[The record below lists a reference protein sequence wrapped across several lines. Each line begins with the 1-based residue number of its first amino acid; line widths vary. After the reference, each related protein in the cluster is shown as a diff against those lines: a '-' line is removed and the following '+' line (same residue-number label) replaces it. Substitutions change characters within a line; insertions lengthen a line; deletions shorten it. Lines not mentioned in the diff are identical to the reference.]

1 MVARSSYMLALALLA
16 GASQAQTPR
25 EDLATIKTRMAD
37 LALRTAAPADV
48 ARGYLETQAE
58 DGSWPDI
65 DYASQSMATWPANGH
80 VARLWAMAAAYRS
93 TDSALHGDAALLAA
107 TLRGWDYW
115 RAHDYLSPNWWHNR
129 IGVPRMVYRMMLLL
143 EAEMSPEQWADG
155 VRVLERGELGLTGQN
170 LMWVAE
176 VTAAR
181 GCLVADASVTAE
193 AFRRIAAETRLSE
206 KEGIQADGCFRQHGL
221 LLYSGGYGR
230 GFASD
235 CASFA
240 RLAHGT
246 AFAFPPAAI
255 DNLSLY
261 LLDGEQWIVRGTQID
276 YSTSGRE
283 LVRRG
288 YGNASGML
296 AACEDMIAIDPPRR
310 AEYEAWAERLRS
322 DPTAPTPALVGNR
335 HFWRGDLMSHH
346 RAAYYTSVRVT
357 SDRLRQTE
365 VVNDENLLGQH
376 LADGVSY
383 LYLTGAEYRDI
394 FPVWDWQRLPGTT
407 CEQTG
412 DMSVQNGKPGERPF
426 AGGVSDGTYGLAAM
440 DFARGALTARKSWF
454 LFDDAYVCL
463 GAGITCTSDRPVIT
477 TLNQCLLTGEVRCGT
492 EAGPLAPGSRTL
504 AGETWV
510 HHGGVGYVLPEPA
523 DLELA
528 NQPVVG
534 SWLRIAPVPPGEVTA
549 DVFCLSL
556 NHGVGVRDG
565 RYAYTVVPGATAE
578 QTAQFA
584 VNPTVEVL
592 ANTPGLQA
600 CRSLASGVTGIAAY
614 EAGAIDLPGLPHLV
628 LSHPCLLLWRKDGD
642 EALVT
647 VSNPTNHPATVEV
660 RVGEAVLRYD
670 LPGGM
675 LAGNS
680 VTRRFARG

>member
-1 MVARSSYMLALALLA
+1 MVGRSSYMLALALLA
-16 GASQAQTPR
+16 GASHAQTPR
-25 EDLATIKTRMAD
+25 EDLDTVKARMAD
-37 LALRTAAPADV
+37 LALRTAAPAKV
-48 ARGYLETQAE
+48 AEGYLGTQAA

-80 VARLWAMAAAYRS
+80 VARIWAMAAAYKS
-93 TDSALHGDAALLAA
+93 PDSPLHGDAALLAA
-107 TLRGWDYW
+107 TLRAWDYW

-129 IGVPRMVYRMMLLL
+129 IGVPRMVYRAMLLL

-181 GCLVADASVTAE
+181 GCLVGDASVTAE
-193 AFRRIAAETRLSE
+193 AFRRIAAETRLGE

-235 CASFA
+235 CAAFA

-246 AFAFPPAAI
+246 AFAFPPEAI

-261 LLDGEQWIVRGTQID
+261 LLDGEQWIVHGNQID

-283 LVRRG
+283 LARRG
-288 YGNASGML
+288 YGNANGML

-310 AEYEAWAERLRS
+310 AEFEAWGRRLRS
-322 DPTAPTPALVGNR
+322 DPAAPPLVGNR

-346 RAAYYTSVRVT
+346 RAGYYASVRVT

-376 LADGVSY
+376 LADGVNY
-383 LYLTGAEYRDI
+383 LYLTGSEYRDI
-394 FPVWDWQRLPGTT
+394 LPVWDWQRLPGTT

-412 DMSVQNGKPGERPF
+412 DMSVENGKPGERSF
-426 AGGVSDGTYGLAAM
+426 AGGVSDGRYGVAAM

-454 LFDDAYVCL
+454 FFDAAYVCL
-463 GAGITCTSDRPVIT
+463 GAGITCASNKPVIT
-477 TLNQCLLTGEVRCGT
+477 TLNQCLLSGEIRCGT
-492 EAGPLAPGSRTL
+492 EAGPLAQASRTL
-504 AGETWV
+504 HGETWV
-510 HHGGVGYVLPEPA
+510 HHAGVGYVLLEPT
-523 DLELA
+523 DLELT
-528 NQPVVG
+528 NQPVTG

-556 NHGVGVRDG
+556 NHGAGARDG
-565 RYAYTVVPGATAE
+565 AYVYTVVPGATAE
-578 QTAQFA
+578 QTAQLA
-584 VNPTVEVL
+584 ANPTIEVL
-592 ANTPGLQA
+592 ANATALQA
-600 CRSLASGVTGIAAY
+600 CRSLTAGVTGIAAY

-628 LSHPCLLLWRKDGD
+628 VSQPCLLLWREQGGD
-642 EALVT
+642 VALT
-647 VSNPTNHPATVEV
+647 VSNPVNQPATIDVC
-660 RVGEAVLRYD
+660 VGEAAMRYD

-675 LAGNS
+675 LAGSS
-680 VTRRFARG
+680 VTQRFRRG